1 MNRETWDK
9 RYAAVDLVWGKE
21 PNRFLEAELRDCE
34 VGGRALDLACGEGR
48 NAIWLAGRGWQV
60 TAVDFSTVAIER
72 ARRLASEAGV
82 DVEWIVDD
90 VVTWRAQK
98 GTFELVVVLYYQV
111 SPAYRIRT
119 LRSAV
124 ASLSP
129 GGELL
134 MIGHARRNLSD
145 GVGGPMDPTLLW
157 EPEELAAEVEEAG
170 ASVFL
175 AEHRRRP
182 VQGEDGTQDA
192 IDTILRGRVGSIRED
207 VKHQELF

>member
-1 MNRETWDK
+1 MQREAWDR
-9 RYAAVDLVWGKE
+9 RYAPVDLVWGRE
-21 PNRFLEAELRDCE
+21 PNRFLEVEIRDHE

-48 NAIWLAGRGWQV
+48 NAIWLAGQGWQV
-60 TAVDFSTVAIER
+60 TGVDFSTVAIER
-72 ARRLASEAGV
+72 ARRLAAEAGV
-82 DVEWIVDD
+82 EAEWIVVD

-98 GTFELVVVLYYQV
+98 GTFELVVVLYFQV
-111 SPAYRIRT
+111 SPADRIRT

-157 EPEELAAEVEEAG
+157 EPAELAAEVEQAG
-170 ASVFL
+170 ASVLL

-182 VQGEDGTQDA
+182 VQGENGTRDA
-192 IDTILRGRVGSIRED
+192 IDTILKGQVP
-207 VKHQELF
+207 